1 MRRSSPPHTG
11 AWLMASS
18 AGASTTATASLLCSV
33 SFNDIISRVDIP
45 NQESTS
51 PRLTSWAT
59 AGGRL
64 TCLPLCL
71 GCLCLSSSCSL
82 SGNNGSFWIIKKKYF
97 QFRDPRQDTAKET
110 AAAGA
115 NRRRDGFRKW
125 IMEYLKKLLVTFFSP
140 TMMILLLAGERNN
153 RPLLSPNP
161 P

>member
-1 MRRSSPPHTG
+1 M
-11 AWLMASS
+11 L
-18 AGASTTATASLLCSV
+18 ASLPGLLVSV
-33 SFNDIISRVDIP
+33 LIL
-45 NQESTS
+45 
-51 PRLTSWAT
+51 LTF
-59 AGGRL
+59 RQR
-64 TCLPLCL
+64 
-71 GCLCLSSSCSL
+71 
-82 SGNNGSFWIIKKKYF
+82 WIILDFKKQYF

-153 RPLLSPNP
+153 GPLLSPNP